1 MRNMIDAPQIKYE
14 RIIPILDRI
23 LIEVI
28 NLIGEN
34 KEAEQSKL
42 REIANK
48 KILDQK
54 IEYFEITKAMN
65 NCGIVRSASVDAH
78 WVSAGDIVFFGKYAG
93 SEIMIESLVHLMIR
107 ESDVLFILK

>member
-1 MRNMIDAPQIKYE
+1 MVKTSEIKYE

-23 LIEVI
+23 LIEVV
-28 NLIGEN
+28 NLTGDAKDGE
-34 KEAEQSKL
+34 QHKL

-54 IEYFEITKAMN
+54 IEDFEITKAMN
-65 NCGIVRSASVDAH
+65 NCGIVRAASVDAR
-78 WVSAGDIVFFGKYAG
+78 WVNNGDFIFFGKYAG
-93 SEIMIESLVHLMIR
+93 NEIMIESQPHLMIR

>member
-1 MRNMIDAPQIKYE
+1 MITMSQIKYE
-14 RIIPILDRI
+14 KIIPILDRI

-28 NLIGEN
+28 NLVDDKKDG
-34 KEAEQSKL
+34 EQSKL

-54 IEYFEITKAMN
+54 IEDFEITKAMN
-65 NCGIVRSASVDAH
+65 SCGVVRAASVDAH
-78 WVSAGDIVFFGKYAG
+78 WVSTGDIVFFGKYAG
-93 SEIMIESLVHLMIR
+93 SEILIESMPHLMIR

>member
-1 MRNMIDAPQIKYE
+1 MVTESQIKYE

-28 NLIGEN
+28 NLVGEN
-34 KEAEQSKL
+34 KEGEQVKL

-65 NCGIVRSASVDAH
+65 NCGIVRAASIDAH
-78 WVSAGDIVFFGKYAG
+78 WVASGDIVFFGKYAG
-93 SEIMIESLVHLMIR
+93 NEILIESMSHLMIR
-107 ESDVLFILK
+107 